1 VVVGVLLVLAGVA
14 VVRNVLFFF
23 GDETPPAAEEVAS
36 LDLGT
41 EVAPPVAPEPRPVG
55 PPEAQL
61 HAWRLRRSGPVGAVV
76 RDPFHRVQRRGL
88 ATATTAD
95 PRLQGVLTAAGRTTA
110 LVDNRPVAVGEE
122 VDEGRVVEI
131 SPNGVRLATPG
142 GELWLEFQPWAA
154 DAVADGG
161 D

>member
-1 VVVGVLLVLAGVA
+1 MGVVVGVLLVLAGVA

-23 GDETPPAAEEVAS
+23 GDDTPPAAEEVAS
-36 LDLGT
+36 RDLGT
-41 EVAPPVAPEPRPVG
+41 EVDPPVAPDPRPVG

-61 HAWRLRRSGPVGAVV
+61 HAWRLRGNGPVGAVV

-88 ATATTAD
+88 APAK

-110 LVDNRPVAVGEE
+110 LVDNTPVAVGERLGDGE
-122 VDEGRVVEI
+122 VAEI

-154 DAVADGG
+154 DVVANGG